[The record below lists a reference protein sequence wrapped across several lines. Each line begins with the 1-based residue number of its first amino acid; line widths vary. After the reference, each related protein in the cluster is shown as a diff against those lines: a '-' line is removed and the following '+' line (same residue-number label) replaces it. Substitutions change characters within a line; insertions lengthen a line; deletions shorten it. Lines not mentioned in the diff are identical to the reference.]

1 MTSPASGRTECEYV
15 VVGSGAGGGTLAARL
30 AEAGRRVF
38 LLEAGGDPTAGCPPG
53 DPGADRLPD
62 DYDVPVFHSF
72 ASENGA
78 MNWDFFV
85 RHYADN
91 VQQAKDG
98 KYRADCDGQQVDG
111 VLYPRA
117 SALGG
122 CTSHN
127 AMILMYPHNSDWDD
141 LAALTGDESW
151 GAEAM
156 RAYFERLE
164 DCRHRRLYRRLARLG
179 FNPTRHGW
187 NGWLA
192 TERAFPRAAFF
203 DRKLIHT
210 VLASAHAA
218 AGNRRSLLDRIRWFL
233 ESQADPNDW
242 RLVTANS
249 VGIRYL
255 PLATSHGRRVG
266 ARERVLDVAKRF
278 PDRLHVELDALA
290 TRVLFDG
297 ERRAIGVEYL
307 KGRRLYGAGAPA
319 NGEGGERRTVHASRE
334 TILAG
339 GAFNT
344 PQLLML
350 SGIGDEQ
357 DLAKHRIPL
366 VYHSPGVGRNLQDR
380 YEVGVVNRMAFPH
393 WKVLEGARFEKGDR
407 QYEEWKRCGTG
418 VYSTNGAVLA
428 AITRSSDTRAVP
440 DLACFALLGNFHGY
454 FPGYSRLFPKH
465 LNYLT
470 WAINKG
476 HTRNRRGEVTLRS
489 PNAREP
495 PLVNFHYFEEG
506 NDKDGEDLAA
516 VVEGIRFVRRMTE
529 SLKKCGLIEKEELPG
544 EDVQSPE
551 ELKTFVRDN
560 AWGHH
565 ASCTCA
571 IGPYE
576 SGGVLTSDFRVHGT
590 QGLRVVDASVFPRIP
605 GFFIVGAIYMIA
617 EKAADVI
624 LRANQPAGAEAKAG
638 LEQGEKSMATTA
650 SELLKMTQTQLDDLF
665 KNSEP
670 GPIPNGEAKGT
681 AIIAPGT
688 TFSDEIAEMISH
700 FAWQGKNFDANKGV
714 LRNKI
719 LPFGLNAIVAK
730 VYKAPSWLDG
740 KECIVL
746 DYSETSLVARW
757 IRDEIRQIGPNQYLG
772 KVYWDKKRLIDFA
785 LQF

>member
-1 MTSPASGRTECEYV
+1 MTSVASGRAECEYV

-38 LLEAGGDPTAGCPPG
+38 LLEAGGDPSAGCPPEE
-53 DPGADRLPD
+53 PGADRLPD

-72 ASENGA
+72 ASENEA

-85 RHYADN
+85 RHYQDD
-91 VQQAKDG
+91 VQQRKDE
-98 KYRADCDGQQVDG
+98 KYRDQCHGLPADG

-141 LAALTGDESW
+141 LAALTGDASW
-151 GAEAM
+151 RAEAM
-156 RAYFERLE
+156 RAYFERIE
-164 DCRHRRLYRRLARLG
+164 NCRHRRLYRHLAKLG
-179 FNPTRHGW
+179 CNPTRHGW
-187 NGWLA
+187 NGWLT

-203 DRKLIHT
+203 DPTLIRT
-210 VLASAHAA
+210 VLSSAHAA
-218 AGNRRSLLDRIRWFL
+218 AANRRSLLDRIRWFL

-242 RLVTANS
+242 RLVNADS

-255 PLATSHGRRVG
+255 PLATNKGRRVG

-290 TRVLFDG
+290 TRVLFD
-297 ERRAIGVEYL
+297 ERKRAIGVEYL
-307 KGRRLYGAGAPA
+307 KGRRLYRAGPRAG
-319 NGEGGERRTVHASRE
+319 GEGERRTVHASRE

-339 GAFNT
+339 GAFNS

-350 SGIGDEQ
+350 SGIGDAKA
-357 DLAKHRIPL
+357 LATHGIPL
-366 VYHSPGVGRNLQDR
+366 VHHSPGVGRNLQDR
-380 YEVGVVNRMAFPH
+380 YEVGVVNRMSFPH
-393 WKVLEGARFEKGDR
+393 WSVLEGATFTRRDP
-407 QYEEWKRCGTG
+407 QYEEWKRCGRG

-428 AITRSSDTRAVP
+428 AITSSSDARRVP
-440 DLACFALLGNFHGY
+440 DLACFALLGNFRGY
-454 FPGYSRLFPKH
+454 FPGYSALFPKH

-476 HTRNRRGEVTLRS
+476 HTRNRRGEVNLRS
-489 PNAREP
+489 PDARDP
-495 PLVNFHYFEEG
+495 PKVNFHYFEEG
-506 NDKDGEDLAA
+506 DDKDGEDLDA
-516 VVEGIRFVRRMTE
+516 VVEGIRFVRRLTA

-544 EDVQSPE
+544 EGVQSPE
-551 ELKTFVRDN
+551 QLKTFVRDN

-576 SGGVLTSDFRVHGT
+576 AGGVLSSDFRVHGT

-617 EKAADVI
+617 EKAADLI
-624 LRANQPAGAEAKAG
+624 LGAHQPAAVKATSG
-638 LEQGEKSMATTA
+638 RLERGERNMATTT
-650 SELLKMTQTQLDDLF
+650 ELLKMSQTDLDELF
-665 KNSEP
+665 KKSEP
-670 GPIPNGEAKGT
+670 GPIPNGEAQGT

-688 TFSDEIAEMISH
+688 TFSDEIASMVSH
-700 FAWQGKNFDANKGV
+700 FAWQGKSFDAAKGV

-730 VYKAPSWLDG
+730 VYKGPSWLDG

-746 DYSETSLVARW
+746 DYSDTSLVARW

-772 KVYWDKKRLIDFA
+772 KVYWDKKRLFDFA